1 MICLIQNVEDYN
13 NDLRVILMAFYMG
26 VKIITPEN
34 IEKKPELGADITAT
48 LVAEFAEDQ
57 TKIWMKDGGL
67 DVEPDIV
74 IDQDYH
80 DRKVF
85 RNILKRAMYRMLS
98 ERTGRVLPWGS
109 LTGVRP
115 VKIAMEAVERG
126 CTDEEIRKLYQETY
140 VASLEKADACV
151 KIARREKAIIE
162 TIDERNEYC
171 LPDEMSVLLLYL
183 LSDRCL

>member
-115 VKIAMEAVERG
+115 VKIAMEALARG
-126 CTDEEIRKLYQETY
+126 CTDEEIRKL
-140 VASLEKADACV
+140 
-151 KIARREKAIIE
+151 
-162 TIDERNEYC
+162 
-171 LPDEMSVLLLYL
+171 
-183 LSDRCL
+183 